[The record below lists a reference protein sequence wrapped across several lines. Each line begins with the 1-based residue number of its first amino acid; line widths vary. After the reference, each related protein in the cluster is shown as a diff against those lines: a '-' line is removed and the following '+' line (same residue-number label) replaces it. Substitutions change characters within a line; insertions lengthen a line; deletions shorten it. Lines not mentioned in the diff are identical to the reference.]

1 MAPTSNRFLDDIARL
16 MTDAAGAAQG
26 VRREVETVFKGQIER
41 LLQEMEI
48 AKQEELDVLRDMV
61 VAAREENEQLAIRMK
76 ALEERLAALEGL
88 PRGGEPSRA
97 LDLGRHLT
105 TGTLPPVDG
114 VPRPIAARARIFE
127 PRQGFETR
135 ESVGL

>member
-61 VAAREENEQLAIRMK
+61 VAAREENE
-76 ALEERLAALEGL
+76 RLALRIRELEA
-88 PRGGEPSRA
+88 RTGGAPA
-97 LDLGRHLT
+97 T
-105 TGTLPPVDG
+105 PPG
-114 VPRPIAARARIFE
+114 APEGI
-127 PRQGFETR
+127 
-135 ESVGL
+135 

>member
-88 PRGGEPSRA
+88 PRGGETPS
-97 LDLGRHLT
+97 
-105 TGTLPPVDG
+105 
-114 VPRPIAARARIFE
+114 I
-127 PRQGFETR
+127 
-135 ESVGL
+135 SVGT